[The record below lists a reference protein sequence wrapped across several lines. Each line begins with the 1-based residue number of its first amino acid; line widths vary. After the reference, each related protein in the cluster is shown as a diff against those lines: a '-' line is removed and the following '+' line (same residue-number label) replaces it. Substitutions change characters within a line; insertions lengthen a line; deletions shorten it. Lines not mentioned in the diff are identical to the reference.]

1 MSSAFKNKILE
12 VISMKSK
19 KINFAKLMET
29 VARKSVEMSSES
41 RCMYIYHQPK
51 MPPELKKIKE

>member
-1 MSSAFKNKILE
+1 
-12 VISMKSK
+12 MKSK

-51 MPPELKKIKE
+51 MPPELKKIKQ